1 MYNDKVVH
9 LFKKN
14 LLFKKTQNNMKK
26 IISIIAISL
35 ASLSITRAQVTTAQD
50 FTMSACNAT
59 THSLFA
65 DHLDNGEV
73 VIMEFFMTCGS
84 CLAAG
89 QKITPLYNGLSS
101 TYPGMVNFWA
111 LAYTNTYTCATATNW
126 VTTNSINAVPFDSG
140 AAQVAYYGGFA
151 MPTVVVVAGTQH
163 QVIYNSNYDGA
174 PGDTAAIHAAIDNF
188 FATAGVDDAANSIKF
203 SAYPNPVSQL
213 LNIELH
219 VAVAAQVTLDMADLN
234 GKTVKQISN
243 SMLSAGTHQMQ
254 VETSDLTNGVYFIRL
269 QTNGRST
276 QYKISVKH

>member
-1 MYNDKVVH
+1 
-9 LFKKN
+9 
-14 LLFKKTQNNMKK
+14 MKK
-26 IISIIAISL
+26 IVFIIAVAA
-35 ASLSITRAQVTTAQD
+35 ASLGITQAQVTTAQD
-50 FTMSACNAT
+50 FTMSACNST

-84 CLAAG
+84 CIAAG
-89 QKITPLYNGLSS
+89 QKITPLFNGLS
-101 TYPGMVNFWA
+101 TAYPGMVNFWA
-111 LAYTNTYTCATATNW
+111 LAYTNTYSCATATNW

-174 PGDTAAIHAAIDNF
+174 PGDTASIHAAITNF
-188 FATAGVDDAANSIKF
+188 FATAGIDDLENSIKF
-203 SAYPNPVSQL
+203 SAYPNPVTQL
-213 LNIELH
+213 LNLELK
-219 VAVAAQVTLDMADLN
+219 VNVAARVTLEMADIT
-234 GKTVKQISN
+234 GKTVKHISD

-254 VETSDLTNGVYFIRL
+254 VETSDLSNGVYFIRL
-269 QTNGRST
+269 HANGRST